1 MIMWLLTL
9 PFRLVFGTAKL
20 GTKAAAKTTA
30 GSFKAGY
37 RAGRLLGYRR
47 MFFVAIGIGIGLL
60 VAPVPGRQ
68 MREKVRGW
76 LEDQFGPGVA
86 GELPPVTDAT
96 LAGGPTSSVD
106 GNGRSADA
114 AREVTG
120 TGPAS

>member
-20 GTKAAAKTTA
+20 GTKAAAKTTT

-47 MFFVAIGIGIGLL
+47 MFFVAVGIGIGLL
-60 VAPVPGRQ
+60 VAPVPGRELRAKLQ
-68 MREKVRGW
+68 KMLDE
-76 LEDQFGPGVA
+76 QFGPGVA
-86 GELPPVTDAT
+86 GGPSV
-96 LAGGPTSSVD
+96 AGTEAAAPSAD
-106 GNGRSADA
+106 GNGRVDGDA
-114 AREVTG
+114 VREVTG